1 MGHWALDA
9 FLRLPLNRPQKSV
22 QQGGCLMNE
31 EKEVQAKEE
40 KPETNEAKINDAT
53 LTKADPVKRIIA
65 FVIDAVASIIVGF
78 IPFVGGIIGALYM
91 LFRDALPIEAL
102 EYKSIG
108 KKLLN
113 LSVVNIADPTSK
125 IDYAASAKRNW
136 MFALGPMM
144 MFFLFI
150 PVLGWI
156 IDILIG
162 IAVFILVII
171 EIIKIFSDEKGVRL
185 GDKMAGTMVIEK

>member
-1 MGHWALDA
+1 
-9 FLRLPLNRPQKSV
+9 
-22 QQGGCLMNE
+22 MNE

-40 KPETNEAKINDAT
+40 KPETNETKINDAT

-65 FVIDAVASIIVGF
+65 FVIDAVASMIVGL

-91 LFRDALPIEAL
+91 LLRDALPIEAL

-108 KKLLN
+108 KKLLK
-113 LSVVNIADPTSK
+113 LSVVNIEDPASK

-150 PVLGWI
+150 PILGWI

-171 EIIKIFSDEKGVRL
+171 EIIKIYSDEKGVRL
-185 GDKMAGTMVIEK
+185 GDNMAGTMVIEK

>member
-1 MGHWALDA
+1 
-9 FLRLPLNRPQKSV
+9 
-22 QQGGCLMNE
+22 MNE

-40 KPETNEAKINDAT
+40 KPETNETKINDAT

-65 FVIDAVASIIVGF
+65 LVIDAVASMIVGL

-91 LFRDALPIEAL
+91 LLRDALPIEAL

-108 KKLLN
+108 KKLLK
-113 LSVVNIADPTSK
+113 LSVVNIEDPTSK
-125 IDYAASAKRNW
+125 IDYTASAKRNW

-150 PVLGWI
+150 PILGWI

-162 IAVFILVII
+162 IAVFILAII

-185 GDKMAGTMVIEK
+185 GDNMAGTMVIEK

>member
-1 MGHWALDA
+1 
-9 FLRLPLNRPQKSV
+9 
-22 QQGGCLMNE
+22 MNE

-40 KPETNEAKINDAT
+40 KPETNETKINDAT

-65 FVIDAVASIIVGF
+65 FVIDAVASMIVGF

-91 LFRDALPIEAL
+91 LLRDALPIEAL

-108 KKLLN
+108 KKLLK
-113 LSVVNIADPTSK
+113 LSVVNIEDPTSK
-125 IDYAASAKRNW
+125 IDYIASAKRNW

-150 PVLGWI
+150 PILGWI

-171 EIIKIFSDEKGVRL
+171 EIIKIYSDEKGVRL
-185 GDKMAGTMVIEK
+185 GDNMAGTMVIEK

>member
-1 MGHWALDA
+1 
-9 FLRLPLNRPQKSV
+9 
-22 QQGGCLMNE
+22 MNE
-31 EKEVQAKEE
+31 EKEVRAKEE
-40 KPETNEAKINDAT
+40 KPETNEAKGNDAT

-113 LSVVNIADPTSK
+113 LSVVNIEDPTSM

-150 PVLGWI
+150 PILGWI

-162 IAVFILVII
+162 IAVFVLVII
-171 EIIKIFSDEKGVRL
+171 EIIKIFTDEKGVRL

>member
-1 MGHWALDA
+1 
-9 FLRLPLNRPQKSV
+9 
-22 QQGGCLMNE
+22 MNE

-40 KPETNEAKINDAT
+40 KPETNETKINDAT

-65 FVIDAVASIIVGF
+65 FVIDAVASMIVGL

-91 LFRDALPIEAL
+91 LLRDALPIEAL

-108 KKLLN
+108 KKLLK
-113 LSVVNIADPTSK
+113 LSVVNIEDPTSK
-125 IDYAASAKRNW
+125 IDYTASAKRNW

-150 PVLGWI
+150 PILGWI

-162 IAVFILVII
+162 IAFFILVII

-185 GDKMAGTMVIEK
+185 GDNMAGTMVIEK

>member
-1 MGHWALDA
+1 
-9 FLRLPLNRPQKSV
+9 
-22 QQGGCLMNE
+22 MNE

-40 KPETNEAKINDAT
+40 KPETNETKINDAT

-65 FVIDAVASIIVGF
+65 FVIDAVASMIVGL

-91 LFRDALPIEAL
+91 LLRDALPIEAL

-108 KKLLN
+108 KKLLK
-113 LSVVNIADPTSK
+113 LSVVNIEDPTSK
-125 IDYAASAKRNW
+125 IDYTASAKRNW

-150 PVLGWI
+150 PILGWI

-171 EIIKIFSDEKGVRL
+171 EIIKIYSDEKGVRL
-185 GDKMAGTMVIEK
+185 GDNMAGTMVIEK

>member
-1 MGHWALDA
+1 
-9 FLRLPLNRPQKSV
+9 
-22 QQGGCLMNE
+22 MNE

-40 KPETNEAKINDAT
+40 KPETNETKINDAT

-65 FVIDAVASIIVGF
+65 FVIDAVAALIVGL

-91 LFRDALPIEAL
+91 LLRDALPIEAL

-108 KKLLN
+108 KKLLK
-113 LSVVNIADPTSK
+113 LSVVNIEDPTSK
-125 IDYAASAKRNW
+125 IDYITSAKRNW

-150 PVLGWI
+150 PILGWI

-185 GDKMAGTMVIEK
+185 GDNMAGTMVIEK

>member
-1 MGHWALDA
+1 
-9 FLRLPLNRPQKSV
+9 
-22 QQGGCLMNE
+22 MNE

-40 KPETNEAKINDAT
+40 KPETNEAKINNAT

-108 KKLLN
+108 KKLLQ
-113 LSVVNIADPTSK
+113 LSVVNIEDPTSK

-150 PVLGWI
+150 PILGWI